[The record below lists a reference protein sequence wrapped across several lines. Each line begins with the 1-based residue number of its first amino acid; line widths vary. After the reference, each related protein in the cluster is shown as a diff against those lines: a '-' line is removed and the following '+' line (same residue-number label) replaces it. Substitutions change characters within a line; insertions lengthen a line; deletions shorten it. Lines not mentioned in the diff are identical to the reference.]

1 MHQHR
6 VIIAGAGLGGLTLAH
21 GLRARGFD
29 VAVYERDHHP
39 DARPQGYRVQLDEPG
54 LAGLERCLPEHLFR
68 LGLAT
73 AASPPARVSV
83 RDRHL
88 GTLAD
93 RPTAPDPGP
102 TDGTARPYR
111 SYAFNR
117 PTLRQ
122 ILLSGLAD
130 TVRYGA
136 ELLSWEKEQDGTVT
150 VRFADGRS
158 ASADLL
164 VGADGV
170 GSAVR
175 RQLLPHARV
184 EDAGLRLIYGR
195 IPLDAPETGVGDAGE
210 AGEVGEAE
218 TGAAAAGAAAALPPW
233 VFDSIFTVVTG
244 GPGSPH
250 VGFGPVRF
258 TRPPGAAGP
267 AHTPPV
273 PLTPVGDYVACLV
286 GAPADHPAMP
296 SFEALRGLDGP
307 ALRELAGRLV
317 GDDWHPD
324 VHRLLD
330 RWETGSLFPLR
341 ISTASPV
348 PSWEPGPVTL
358 LGDAIHAMSPVLA
371 MGANTAIRDAAE
383 LTRTLAGAAASGT
396 PLVDGVRAYELRMRE
411 YAFSVVAAS
420 RRTGRQRV
428 GQR

>member
-6 VIIAGAGLGGLTLAH
+6 VIIVGAGLGGLTLAH

-29 VAVYERDHHP
+29 VAVYERDRHP

-83 RDRHL
+83 RDRRL

-93 RPTAPDPGP
+93 RPTAPGSDPA
-102 TDGTARPYR
+102 DGRARPHR

-122 ILLSGLAD
+122 ILLFGLED
-130 TVRYGA
+130 VVRYGA
-136 ELLSWEKEQDGTVT
+136 ELLSWEREQDGTVT
-150 VRFADGRS
+150 ARFTDGRS

-175 RQLLPHARV
+175 HQLLPHAQV

-195 IPLDAPETGVGDAGE
+195 IPLDTGAGGAGE
-210 AGEVGEAE
+210 AGGARAAE
-218 TGAAAAGAAAALPPW
+218 TGAEAALPPW

-250 VGFGPVRF
+250 IGFGPVRF
-258 TRPPGAAGP
+258 ARPPGAAGP

-273 PLTPVGDYVACLV
+273 PLTPVGDYIACLV

-296 SFEALRGLDGP
+296 SYEALRGLDGP

-317 GDDWHPD
+317 GDGWHPD

-330 RWETGSLFPLR
+330 HWETDSLFPLR

-348 PSWEPGPVTL
+348 QPWEPGPVTL

-383 LTRTLAGAAASGT
+383 LTRTLVEAAASGT

-411 YAFSVVAAS
+411 YAFPVVAAS

-428 GQR
+428 GQK

>member
-29 VAVYERDHHP
+29 VAVYERDRHP

-88 GTLAD
+88 GVLAD
-93 RPTAPDPGP
+93 RLTAPGPDPIG
-102 TDGTARPYR
+102 GSARPYR

-122 ILLSGLAD
+122 ILLSGLTD

-136 ELLSWEKEQDGTVT
+136 ELLSWEREQDGTVT
-150 VRFADGRS
+150 ARFADGRS

-195 IPLDAPETGVGDAGE
+195 IPLDALDALDTGVGEVEEAE
-210 AGEVGEAE
+210 AG
-218 TGAAAAGAAAALPPW
+218 ALPPW

-258 TRPPGAAGP
+258 ASPPGAAGP

-273 PLTPVGDYVACLV
+273 PLTPVGDYIACLV

-324 VHRLLD
+324 VRRLLD
-330 RWETGSLFPLR
+330 HWETGSLFPLR

-348 PSWEPGPVTL
+348 PPWEPGPVTL

-383 LTRTLAGAAASGT
+383 LTRTLAGAAASGA

-411 YAFSVVAAS
+411 YAFPVVAAS

-428 GQR
+428 GQH